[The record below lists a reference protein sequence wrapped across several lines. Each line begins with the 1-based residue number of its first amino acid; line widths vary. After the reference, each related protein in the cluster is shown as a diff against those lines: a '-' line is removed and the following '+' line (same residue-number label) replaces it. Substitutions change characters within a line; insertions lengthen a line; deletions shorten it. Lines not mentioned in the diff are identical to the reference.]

1 MLSAPTMAVTGP
13 NAINAYPKSIEM
25 PNAPASISTLEHF
38 SSIFVISCAACPKD
52 SELHIS

>member
-25 PNAPASISTLEHF
+25 PNVHASISTLEHF

-52 SELHIS
+52 ELHIS